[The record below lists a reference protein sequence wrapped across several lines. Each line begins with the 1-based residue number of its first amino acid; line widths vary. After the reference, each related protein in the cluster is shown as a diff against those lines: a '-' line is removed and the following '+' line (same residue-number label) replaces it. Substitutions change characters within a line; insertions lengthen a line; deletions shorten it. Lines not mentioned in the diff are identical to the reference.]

1 MLIFEE
7 QQQSKSTLKHL
18 IRKPL
23 TKGFQ
28 NSCLSSLRCKSSR
41 TLKKY
46 QPRGFEN
53 LNGIVNK
60 INNTKLFL
68 TGMKPKDAITT
79 GIFRLDRS
87 ENCPEEN
94 ILPRSKKT
102 N

>member
-18 IRKPL
+18 IRKAL

-28 NSCLSSLRCKSSR
+28 DSCLSSLRRKSSR

-60 INNTKLFL
+60 MNNTKLFL
-68 TGMKPKDAITT
+68 TGMKPKDAITM

-94 ILPRSKKT
+94 VSPRSKKT